1 MLEPRSG
8 ACARVDEEAT
18 PLRRDAAF
26 NAAIFTSWDDPDDSE
41 RQIAWTREFAA
52 AMQPHTISGAV
63 LNYTSDTGDERV
75 RSTFGAEKYARLV
88 AAKRRWDPDN
98 VFRLN
103 QNIRPS

>member
-1 MLEPRSG
+1 MTPTTPSARSPGRASSPRR
-8 ACARVDEEAT
+8 CE
-18 PLRRDAAF
+18 
-26 NAAIFTSWDDPDDSE
+26 
-41 RQIAWTREFAA
+41 
-52 AMQPHTISGAV
+52 PHTISGAV